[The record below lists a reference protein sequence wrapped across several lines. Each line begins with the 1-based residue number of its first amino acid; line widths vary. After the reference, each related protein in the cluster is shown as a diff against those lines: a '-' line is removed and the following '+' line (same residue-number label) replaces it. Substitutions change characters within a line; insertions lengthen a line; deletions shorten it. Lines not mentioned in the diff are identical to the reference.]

1 MRSMAGNDLRSE
13 ADVEAIL
20 HLAVRRSG
28 RSTRDLRERLHMAA
42 NELGL
47 SEEDLA
53 EAEAEYWESL
63 NDPDADLQGPPPFP
77 APALQNLPDTLAQ
90 EFDDDYM
97 LMARRRANG
106 VWIHL
111 LSSGFVCFIA
121 YVVLFYAQAPN
132 YVIALISSPFL
143 LAFLIHLGVV
153 FSATAHPETDRRVF
167 RRRWMERRARRAQF
181 EERIY
186 GRKSTH

>member
-1 MRSMAGNDLRSE
+1 MPGNDLRNE

-28 RSTRDLRERLHMAA
+28 RSTRDLRERLRMAA
-42 NELGL
+42 DELGL

-53 EAEAEYWESL
+53 DAEDEYWRSL
-63 NDPDADLQGPPPFP
+63 TDENADLEGPPPLP
-77 APALQNLPDTLAQ
+77 AAARQHLPDSVAQ
-90 EFDDDYM
+90 EFEDDYM
-97 LMARRRANG
+97 MMARRRANG

-111 LSSGFVCFIA
+111 LSSTFVCFIG
-121 YVVLFYAQAPN
+121 YVVLFSARAPE

-167 RRRWMERRARRAQF
+167 RRRWIERRARRAQF
-181 EERIY
+181 EEKFY
-186 GRKSTH
+186 GRKPTQ

>member
-63 NDPDADLQGPPPFP
+63 NDPDADVQGPPPFP
-77 APALQNLPDTLAQ
+77 APALQNLPDSLAQ
-90 EFDDDYM
+90 DFEDDYM

-111 LSSGFVCFIA
+111 LCSGFVC
-121 YVVLFYAQAPN
+121 VLATITLSMAQVPGA
-132 YVIALISSPFL
+132 ITIMATSPFL

-153 FSATAHPETDRRVF
+153 FSATAHPDTDRRMF
-167 RRRWMERRARRAQF
+167 RRRWIERQARRARL

>member
-1 MRSMAGNDLRSE
+1 MAGNDLRSE

-77 APALQNLPDTLAQ
+77 APALQNLPDTLAL
-90 EFDDDYM
+90 EFEDDYM

-111 LSSGFVCFIA
+111 LSSGFVCLIA
-121 YVVLFYAQAPN
+121 T
-132 YVIALISSPFL
+132 IALTMARAPAAIIVMVASPFL

-167 RRRWMERRARRAQF
+167 RRRWTERRARRAQL